1 MLILAEMSQYKDKFN
16 FFVLISN
23 MQRKFILNLILLVFV
38 NLLIKPLYL
47 FGIDRG
53 LQNTV
58 GSNAYG
64 LFYALFNL
72 SFILSVLLDPG
83 ITNFNN
89 RHIAQNNHLLTKY
102 FSRISVFKI
111 VLTVPYFIL
120 LLLWYFIFSEQNK
133 TELTLVILL
142 GFSQIL
148 NSIVL
153 YNRSNL
159 SGLHLFKTDT
169 FISILDKMLM
179 IVFVGLFLYIPS
191 LKGFLDIQLF
201 CILQLLSF
209 GITAAV
215 SFFIVRFYCINPN
228 FKFDKK
234 FSFLIIKESFPFA
247 LLALLMVL
255 YAKMDTVLL
264 KMMHTNGNEEVGI
277 YAAAYRL
284 IDAANMIAILFSG
297 LLYPIFSR
305 LIKDKASVE
314 PMVKTGFKLLV
325 FPAFAFALVVYVF
338 KIPLMELLYLQHAA
352 FAGKLL
358 GLLLVSFVA
367 SCITYVCGTLL
378 TANGNITLLNKIA
391 AIAVVFNIL
400 ANLIFIPQYGAIAC
414 AWNAM
419 LSFGFVALAHLY
431 FATKVFSLKIK
442 MLTPIKLVVALLLS
456 YLTSQMLANYHL
468 PTLLSIII
476 ALLLSIL
483 FLSILRLISFKQLNN
498 IIKAE
503 E

>member
-1 MLILAEMSQYKDKFN
+1 
-16 FFVLISN
+16 V
-23 MQRKFILNLILLVFV
+23 V
-38 NLLIKPLYL
+38 
-47 FGIDRG
+47 
-53 LQNTV
+53 
-58 GSNAYG
+58 
-64 LFYALFNL
+64 
-72 SFILSVLLDPG
+72 LDPG

-89 RHIAQNNHLLTKY
+89 RHIAQNNQLLTKY
-102 FSRISVFKI
+102 FSRISVFKLA
-111 VLTVPYFIL
+111 LTVPYFIL

-133 TELTLVILL
+133 TELNLVLLL

-153 YNRSNL
+153 FNRSNL

-179 IVFVGLFLYIPS
+179 IIFVGLFLYIPS

-201 CILQLLSF
+201 CILQLFSF

-215 SFFIVRFYCINPN
+215 SFFIVKFYCIHPS

-234 FSFLIIKESFPFA
+234 FCFLIIKESFPFA

-255 YAKMDTVLL
+255 YAKIDTVLL
-264 KMMHTNGNEEVGI
+264 KMMHPNGNEEVGI

-305 LIKDKASVE
+305 LIKDKKSVE

-325 FPAFAFALVVYVF
+325 FPAFAFAVVVYVF
-338 KIPLMELLYLQHAA
+338 SMPLMELLYLQHAA

-358 GLLLVSFVA
+358 GLLLISFVA

-378 TANGNITLLNKIA
+378 TANGNIQLLNKIA
-391 AIAVVFNIL
+391 AIAVIFNVL
-400 ANLIFIPQYGAIAC
+400 SNLIFIPEYGAIAC

-431 FATKVFSLKIK
+431 YATKVFSLKIK
-442 MLTPIKLVVALLLS
+442 MLTVIKLLIALLLS
-456 YLTSQMLANYHL
+456 YLTSKLLANYHL
-468 PTLLSIII
+468 PALWSIAI
-476 ALLLSIL
+476 ALLLAIL
-483 FLSILRLISFKQLNN
+483 ILLILRLISFKQLNN
-498 IIKAE
+498 IIKTE

>member
-1 MLILAEMSQYKDKFN
+1 
-16 FFVLISN
+16 V
-23 MQRKFILNLILLVFV
+23 V
-38 NLLIKPLYL
+38 
-47 FGIDRG
+47 
-53 LQNTV
+53 
-58 GSNAYG
+58 
-64 LFYALFNL
+64 
-72 SFILSVLLDPG
+72 LDPG

-89 RHIAQNNHLLTKY
+89 RHIAQNNQLLTKY
-102 FSRISVFKI
+102 FSRISVFKLA
-111 VLTVPYFIL
+111 LTVPYFIL
-120 LLLWYFIFSEQNK
+120 LLIWYFIFSEQNK
-133 TELTLVILL
+133 TELHLVILL

-179 IVFVGLFLYIPS
+179 IIFVGVFLYIPS

-209 GITAAV
+209 GITAVV
-215 SFFIVRFYCINPN
+215 SFFIVKFYCINPS

-234 FSFLIIKESFPFA
+234 FCFLIIKESFPFA

-255 YAKMDTVLL
+255 YAKIDTVLL
-264 KMMHTNGNEEVGI
+264 KMMHPNGNEEVGI

-305 LIKDKASVE
+305 LIKDKKSVE

-325 FPAFAFALVVYVF
+325 FPAFAFAVVVYVF
-338 KIPLMELLYLQHAA
+338 SMPLMELLYLQHAA

-358 GLLLVSFVA
+358 GLLLISFVA

-378 TANGNITLLNKIA
+378 TANGNIQLLNKIA
-391 AIAVVFNIL
+391 AIAVIFNVL
-400 ANLIFIPQYGAIAC
+400 SNLIFIPEYGAIAC

-431 FATKVFSLKIK
+431 YATKVFSLKIK
-442 MLTPIKLVVALLLS
+442 MLTVIKLFIALLLS
-456 YLTSQMLANYHL
+456 YLTSQLLANYHL
-468 PTLLSIII
+468 PALWSITI
-476 ALLLSIL
+476 ALLLAIL

>member
-1 MLILAEMSQYKDKFN
+1 
-16 FFVLISN
+16 
-23 MQRKFILNLILLVFV
+23 
-38 NLLIKPLYL
+38 
-47 FGIDRG
+47 
-53 LQNTV
+53 
-58 GSNAYG
+58 
-64 LFYALFNL
+64 
-72 SFILSVLLDPG
+72 
-83 ITNFNN
+83 
-89 RHIAQNNHLLTKY
+89 
-102 FSRISVFKI
+102 
-111 VLTVPYFIL
+111 
-120 LLLWYFIFSEQNK
+120 
-133 TELTLVILL
+133 
-142 GFSQIL
+142 
-148 NSIVL
+148 VL

-179 IVFVGLFLYIPS
+179 IIFVGVFLYIPS

-201 CILQLLSF
+201 CILQLFSF

-215 SFFIVRFYCINPN
+215 SFFIVKFYCIHPS

-234 FSFLIIKESFPFA
+234 FCFLIIKESFPFA

-264 KMMHTNGNEEVGI
+264 KMMHPNGNEEVGI

-284 IDAANMIAILFSG
+284 IDASNMIAILFSG

-305 LIKDKASVE
+305 LIKDKKSVE

-325 FPAFAFALVVYVF
+325 FPAFAFAVVVYVF
-338 KIPLMELLYLQHAA
+338 SMPLMELLYLQHAA

-358 GLLLVSFVA
+358 GLLLISFVA

-378 TANGNITLLNKIA
+378 TANGNIQLLNKIA
-391 AIAVVFNIL
+391 AIAVVFNVL
-400 ANLIFIPQYGAIAC
+400 SNLIFIPEYGAIAC

-431 FATKVFSLKIK
+431 FAKKVFSLKIK
-442 MLTPIKLVVALLLS
+442 MLTVIKLFIALLLS
-456 YLTSQMLANYHL
+456 YLTSQLLANYHL
-468 PTLLSIII
+468 PALWSITI
-476 ALLLSIL
+476 ALLLAIL

>member
-1 MLILAEMSQYKDKFN
+1 
-16 FFVLISN
+16 
-23 MQRKFILNLILLVFV
+23 
-38 NLLIKPLYL
+38 
-47 FGIDRG
+47 
-53 LQNTV
+53 
-58 GSNAYG
+58 
-64 LFYALFNL
+64 
-72 SFILSVLLDPG
+72 
-83 ITNFNN
+83 
-89 RHIAQNNHLLTKY
+89 
-102 FSRISVFKI
+102 
-111 VLTVPYFIL
+111 
-120 LLLWYFIFSEQNK
+120 
-133 TELTLVILL
+133 LL

-153 YNRSNL
+153 FNRSNL

-179 IVFVGLFLYIPS
+179 IIFVGVFLYIPS

-201 CILQLLSF
+201 CILQLFSF

-215 SFFIVRFYCINPN
+215 SFFIVKFYCIHPS

-234 FSFLIIKESFPFA
+234 FCLLIIKESFPFA

-255 YAKMDTVLL
+255 YAKIDTVLL
-264 KMMHTNGNEEVGI
+264 KMMHPNGNEEVGI

-284 IDAANMIAILFSG
+284 IDASNMIAILFSG

-305 LIKDKASVE
+305 LIKDKKSVE

-325 FPAFAFALVVYVF
+325 FPAFAFAVVVYVF
-338 KIPLMELLYLQHAA
+338 SMPLMELLYLQHAA

-358 GLLLVSFVA
+358 GLLLISFVA

-378 TANGNITLLNKIA
+378 TANGNIQLLNKIA
-391 AIAVVFNIL
+391 AIAVVFNVL
-400 ANLIFIPQYGAIAC
+400 SNLIFIPEYGAIAC

-442 MLTPIKLVVALLLS
+442 MLTVIKLFIALLLS
-456 YLTSQMLANYHL
+456 YLTSQLLANYHL
-468 PTLLSIII
+468 PALWSITI
-476 ALLLSIL
+476 ALLLAIL

-498 IIKAE
+498 IIKTE